1 MTKFRFSA
9 YLFCGN
15 SELLFDNHHNSFEK
29 LVANMMY
36 WLEEAPMSIFGVIYD
51 NDRGIIVGR
60 YNRRVDNR

>member
-9 YLFCGN
+9 YLFCKN

-29 LVANMMY
+29 LVAKMMY

-51 NDRGIIVGR
+51 NDREIIMGQ
-60 YNRRVDNR
+60 YSRRVIE